1 MQSLRSQFPV
11 FGEQARGQPLRY
23 LDNAATT
30 LKPLAVIEAI
40 SDCQSRFN
48 GPVHRGLYKLAEQ
61 ASQHYEAARQR
72 VARFINAP
80 SSDNIVF
87 TASATQ
93 SINLVALSWVQHNIG
108 AGDQIYLTR
117 LEHHSNYLPWQRL
130 CWQRQARLKLIE
142 LNADGS
148 LALDAAEG
156 LFDPRTKLIALSHA
170 SNVTGLLLPVQQIC
184 ARARAA
190 NIPTLVDSAQ
200 AVHHQA
206 IDVQALGC
214 DFLTFSGH
222 KIFGPNGIGVLYVN
236 PEHLGQMQPLML
248 GGGMV
253 DSVGADF
260 ASTQFADPPASL
272 EAGSQN
278 LSGAHGLAAAID
290 FLETTRTKAGSEYLT
305 NLVSAAKQQLRA
317 IPGVELLPCPE
328 DQAGSLFAF
337 NLSGVHPHDVAQVA
351 AESNLA
357 LRAGHH
363 CAQPLMQSLGIA
375 ASVRASFSFYND
387 ADDIEALVSAVH
399 RAREEFA

>member
-1 MQSLRSQFPV
+1 MPTLRSQFPI
-11 FGEQARGQPLRY
+11 FGQQARGQPLRY

-30 LKPLAVIEAI
+30 LKPLAVINAI
-40 SDCQSRFN
+40 SECQSRFN

-72 VARFINAP
+72 VAQFVNAP
-80 SSDNIVF
+80 SLENIVF

-93 SINLVALSWVQHNIG
+93 SINLVALSWAQQHIS

-130 CWQRQARLKLIE
+130 CWHQQAHLKLIE

-148 LALDAAEG
+148 LDLDGAED
-156 LFDPRTKLIALSHA
+156 LLSPRTKLIALSHA

-190 NIPTLVDSAQ
+190 NIPTVVDSAQ
-200 AVHHQA
+200 AVHHQTL
-206 IDVQALGC
+206 DVQALGC

-222 KIFGPNGIGVLYVN
+222 KIFGPNGIGVLYVS
-236 PEHLGQMQPLML
+236 PEYLGQMQPLML

-260 ASTQFADPPASL
+260 ASTQFAEPPASL

-290 FLETTRTKAGSEYLT
+290 FLETTRARAGSEYLPS
-305 NLVSAAKQQLRA
+305 LVNAAKQQLRA

-328 DQAGSLFAF
+328 DQTGSLFSF
-337 NLSGVHPHDVAQVA
+337 NLSGVHPHDVAQIA

-399 RAREEFA
+399 RARREFA

>member
-1 MQSLRSQFPV
+1 MSNLRSQFPV
-11 FGEQARGQPLRY
+11 FGEQAQGQPLRY

-30 LKPLAVIEAI
+30 LKPRAVIEAI

-48 GPVHRGLYKLAEQ
+48 GPVHRGLYALAEQ

-72 VARFINAP
+72 VAQFINAP
-80 SSDNIVF
+80 SAGNIVF

-93 SINLVALSWVQHNIG
+93 SINLVALAWAQQHIG

-130 CWQRQARLKLIE
+130 CWHRQAHLKLIE

-148 LALDAAEG
+148 LDLDAAED

-190 NIPTLVDSAQ
+190 NIPTVVDSAQ

-214 DFLTFSGH
+214 DFLAFSGH
-222 KIFGPNGIGVLYVN
+222 KIFGPNGIGVLYIS
-236 PEHLGQMQPLML
+236 PSYLGQMQPLML

-278 LSGAHGLAAAID
+278 LTGAHGLAAAID

-305 NLVSAAKQQLRA
+305 NLVSAAKQQLHA

-363 CAQPLMQSLGIA
+363 CAQPLMQSLGLA

-399 RAREEFA
+399 RARKEFA

>member
-1 MQSLRSQFPV
+1 MQSLRSQFPI
-11 FGEQARGQPLRY
+11 FSQQARGQPLRY

-40 SDCQSRFN
+40 SECQSRFN
-48 GPVHRGLYKLAEQ
+48 GPVHRGLYALAEQ

-72 VARFINAP
+72 VAQFVNAP
-80 SSDNIVF
+80 SLENIVF

-93 SINLVALSWVQHNIG
+93 SINLVAWAQQHIG

-130 CWQRQARLKLIE
+130 CWQRQAHLKLIE
-142 LNADGS
+142 LKADGS
-148 LALDAAEG
+148 LALDAAED

-190 NIPTLVDSAQ
+190 NIPTVIDSAQ
-200 AVHHQA
+200 AVHHQTL
-206 IDVQALGC
+206 DVQALGC

-222 KIFGPNGIGVLYVN
+222 KIFGPNGIGVLYVS
-236 PEHLGQMQPLML
+236 PEYLGQMQPLML

-260 ASTQFADPPASL
+260 ANTQFVDPPASL

-290 FLETTRTKAGSEYLT
+290 FLEATRARAGGEYLT

-317 IPGVELLPCPE
+317 IPGVELLPCPKG
-328 DQAGSLFAF
+328 QAGSLFSF
-337 NLSGVHPHDVAQVA
+337 NISGVHPHDVAQVA

-363 CAQPLMQSLGIA
+363 CAQPLMQSLGLA

-399 RAREEFA
+399 RARKEFA

>member
-1 MQSLRSQFPV
+1 MPTLRSQFPI
-11 FGEQARGQPLRY
+11 FGQQARGQPLRY

-30 LKPLAVIEAI
+30 LKPLAVINAI
-40 SDCQSRFN
+40 SECQSRFN

-72 VARFINAP
+72 VAQFVNAP
-80 SSDNIVF
+80 SLENIVF

-93 SINLVALSWVQHNIG
+93 SINLVALSWAQQHIS

-130 CWQRQARLKLIE
+130 CWHQQAHLKLIE

-148 LALDAAEG
+148 LDLDGAED
-156 LFDPRTKLIALSHA
+156 LLSPRTKLIALSHA

-190 NIPTLVDSAQ
+190 NIPTVVDSAQ
-200 AVHHQA
+200 AVHHQTL
-206 IDVQALGC
+206 DVQALGC

-222 KIFGPNGIGVLYVN
+222 KIFGPNGIGVLYVS
-236 PEHLGQMQPLML
+236 PEYLGQMQPLML

-260 ASTQFADPPASL
+260 ANTQFVDPPASL

-290 FLETTRTKAGSEYLT
+290 FLETTRALNAPDYLT
-305 NLVSAAKQQLRA
+305 SLVSAAKQQLRA
-317 IPGVELLPCPE
+317 IPGVELLPCPA
-328 DQAGSLFAF
+328 DQAGSLFSF

>member
-1 MQSLRSQFPV
+1 MQYLRSQFPV
-11 FGEQARGQPLRY
+11 FGQQAQGQPLRY

-40 SDCQSRFN
+40 SECQSRFN
-48 GPVHRGLYKLAEQ
+48 GPVHRGLYALAEQ

-72 VARFINAP
+72 VAQFVNAP
-80 SSDNIVF
+80 SAGNIVF

-93 SINLVALSWVQHNIG
+93 SINLVAWAQQHIG

-148 LALDAAEG
+148 LDLDGAED
-156 LFDPRTKLIALSHA
+156 LFGPRTKLIALSHA

-190 NIPTLVDSAQ
+190 NIPTVVDSAQ
-200 AVHHQA
+200 AVHHQV

-214 DFLTFSGH
+214 DFLAFSGH
-222 KIFGPNGIGVLYVN
+222 KIFGPNGIGVLYIS
-236 PEHLGQMQPLML
+236 PEYLGQMPPLML

-260 ASTQFADPPASL
+260 ASTQFAEPPASL

-290 FLETTRTKAGSEYLT
+290 FLETTRARAGSEYLPS
-305 NLVSAAKQQLRA
+305 LVNAAKQQLRA

-328 DQAGSLFAF
+328 DQAGSLFSF
-337 NLSGVHPHDVAQVA
+337 NLSGVHPHDVAQIA

-399 RAREEFA
+399 RARQEFA

>member
-1 MQSLRSQFPV
+1 MPTLRSQFPI
-11 FGEQARGQPLRY
+11 FGQQARGQPLRY

-30 LKPLAVIEAI
+30 LKPLAVINAI
-40 SDCQSRFN
+40 SECQSRFN

-72 VARFINAP
+72 VAQFVNAP
-80 SSDNIVF
+80 SLENIVF

-93 SINLVALSWVQHNIG
+93 SINLVALSWAQQHIS

-130 CWQRQARLKLIE
+130 CWHQQAHLKLIE

-148 LALDAAEG
+148 LDLDAAED
-156 LFDPRTKLIALSHA
+156 LLSPRTKLIALSHA

-190 NIPTLVDSAQ
+190 NIPTVVDSAQ
-200 AVHHQA
+200 AVHHQTL
-206 IDVQALGC
+206 DVQALGC

-222 KIFGPNGIGVLYVN
+222 KIFGPNGIGVLYVS
-236 PEHLGQMQPLML
+236 PEYLGQMQPLML

-260 ASTQFADPPASL
+260 ANTQFVDPPASL

-290 FLETTRTKAGSEYLT
+290 FLETTRARAGSEYLPS
-305 NLVSAAKQQLRA
+305 LVNAAKQQLRA

-328 DQAGSLFAF
+328 DQAGSLFSF
-337 NLSGVHPHDVAQVA
+337 NLSGVHPHDVAQIA

-399 RAREEFA
+399 RARREFA

>member
-1 MQSLRSQFPV
+1 MQSLRSQFPI
-11 FGEQARGQPLRY
+11 FSQQAQGQPLRY

-30 LKPLAVIEAI
+30 LKPRVVIEAI

-48 GPVHRGLYKLAEQ
+48 GPVHRGLYELAEQ

-72 VARFINAP
+72 VAQFVNAP
-80 SSDNIVF
+80 SVDNIVF

-93 SINLVALSWVQHNIG
+93 SINLVAWAQQHIG

-142 LNADGS
+142 LKADGS
-148 LALDAAEG
+148 LDLDGAED
-156 LFDPRTKLIALSHA
+156 LLSPRTKLIALSHA

-184 ARARAA
+184 ARARTA

-222 KIFGPNGIGVLYVN
+222 KIFGPNGIGVLYVS
-236 PEHLGQMQPLML
+236 PEYLGQMQPLML

-260 ASTQFADPPASL
+260 ASTQFVDPPASL

-278 LSGAHGLAAAID
+278 LTGAHGLAAAID
-290 FLETTRTKAGSEYLT
+290 FLETTRARAGSEYLPS
-305 NLVSAAKQQLRA
+305 LVNAAKQQLRA

-328 DQAGSLFAF
+328 DQAGSLFSF

-387 ADDIEALVSAVH
+387 AGDIEALVSAVH
-399 RAREEFA
+399 RARKEFA

>member
-1 MQSLRSQFPV
+1 MPSLRSQFPV
-11 FGEQARGQPLRY
+11 FSQQARGQPLRY

-30 LKPLAVIEAI
+30 LKPRAVIEAI
-40 SDCQSRFN
+40 SECQSRFN
-48 GPVHRGLYKLAEQ
+48 GPVHRGLYELAEQ

-72 VARFINAP
+72 VAQFLNAP
-80 SSDNIVF
+80 SLENIVF

-93 SINLVALSWVQHNIG
+93 SINLVAWAQQHIG

-130 CWQRQARLKLIE
+130 CWQRQARLKLVE
-142 LNADGS
+142 LKADGS
-148 LALDAAEG
+148 LDLDGAED
-156 LFDPRTKLIALSHA
+156 LLSPRTKLIALSHA

-190 NIPTLVDSAQ
+190 NIPTVVDSAQ
-200 AVHHQA
+200 AVHHQV

-222 KIFGPNGIGVLYVN
+222 KIFGPNGIGVLYVS
-236 PEHLGQMQPLML
+236 PEYLGQMQPLML

-260 ASTQFADPPASL
+260 ASTQFAEPPASL

-317 IPGVELLPCPE
+317 IPGVELLPCPK
-328 DQAGSLFAF
+328 DQAGSLFSF
-337 NLSGVHPHDVAQVA
+337 NISGVHPHDVAQVA

-387 ADDIEALVSAVH
+387 AGDIEALVSAVH
-399 RAREEFA
+399 RARKEFA

>member
-1 MQSLRSQFPV
+1 MQYLRSQFPV
-11 FGEQARGQPLRY
+11 FGQQARGQPLRY

-30 LKPLAVIEAI
+30 LKPRAVIEAI
-40 SDCQSRFN
+40 SECQSRFN
-48 GPVHRGLYKLAEQ
+48 GPVHRGLYALAEQ

-72 VARFINAP
+72 VAQFVNAP
-80 SSDNIVF
+80 SAGNIVF

-93 SINLVALSWVQHNIG
+93 SINLVAWAQQHIG

-130 CWQRQARLKLIE
+130 SWQRQARLKLIE
-142 LNADGS
+142 LNTDGS
-148 LALDAAEG
+148 LDLDAAEE

-184 ARARAA
+184 ARARTA

-222 KIFGPNGIGVLYVN
+222 KIFGPNGIGVLYVS
-236 PEHLGQMQPLML
+236 PEYLGQMQPLML

-278 LSGAHGLAAAID
+278 LTGAHGLAAAID
-290 FLETTRTKAGSEYLT
+290 FLVATRARAGSEYLT

-387 ADDIEALVSAVH
+387 ADDIEALVSAIH
-399 RAREEFA
+399 RARKEFA

>member
-11 FGEQARGQPLRY
+11 FSQQARGQPLRY

-30 LKPLAVIEAI
+30 LKPLAVINAI
-40 SDCQSRFN
+40 SECQSRFN

-72 VARFINAP
+72 VAQFVNAP
-80 SSDNIVF
+80 SLENIVF

-93 SINLVALSWVQHNIG
+93 SINLVAWAQQHIS

-148 LALDAAEG
+148 LDLDGAED
-156 LFDPRTKLIALSHA
+156 LLSPRTKLIALSHA

-190 NIPTLVDSAQ
+190 NIPTVVDSAQ
-200 AVHHQA
+200 AVHHQTL
-206 IDVQALGC
+206 DVQALGC

-222 KIFGPNGIGVLYVN
+222 KIFGPNGIGVLYVS
-236 PEHLGQMQPLML
+236 PEYLGQMQPLML

-260 ASTQFADPPASL
+260 ASTQFVDPPASL

-290 FLETTRTKAGSEYLT
+290 FLETTRARAGSEYLPS
-305 NLVSAAKQQLRA
+305 LVNAAKQQLRA

-328 DQAGSLFAF
+328 DQAGSLFSF
-337 NLSGVHPHDVAQVA
+337 NLSGVHPHDVAQIA

-399 RAREEFA
+399 RARREFA

>member
-1 MQSLRSQFPV
+1 MQSLRSQFPI

-30 LKPLAVIEAI
+30 LKPLAVIKAI

-48 GPVHRGLYKLAEQ
+48 GPVHRGLYALAEQ

-72 VARFINAP
+72 VAQFVNAP
-80 SSDNIVF
+80 SAGNIVF

-93 SINLVALSWVQHNIG
+93 SINLVAWAQQHIG

-148 LALDAAEG
+148 LDLDGAED
-156 LFDPRTKLIALSHA
+156 LFGPRTKLIALSHA

-190 NIPTLVDSAQ
+190 NIPTVVDSAQ
-200 AVHHQA
+200 AVHHQV

-214 DFLTFSGH
+214 DFLAFSGH
-222 KIFGPNGIGVLYVN
+222 KIFGPNGIGVLYIS
-236 PEHLGQMQPLML
+236 PEYLGQMPPLML

-260 ASTQFADPPASL
+260 ASTQFAEPPASL

-290 FLETTRTKAGSEYLT
+290 FLETTRARAGSEYLPS
-305 NLVSAAKQQLRA
+305 LVNAAKQQLRA

-399 RAREEFA
+399 RARQEFA

>member
-1 MQSLRSQFPV
+1 MQYLRSQFPI

-30 LKPLAVIEAI
+30 LKPRAVIEAI
-40 SDCQSRFN
+40 SECQSRFN
-48 GPVHRGLYKLAEQ
+48 GPVHRGLYALAEQ

-72 VARFINAP
+72 VAQFVNAP
-80 SSDNIVF
+80 SAGNIVF

-93 SINLVALSWVQHNIG
+93 SINLVAWAQQHIG

-148 LALDAAEG
+148 LDLDGAED
-156 LFDPRTKLIALSHA
+156 LFGPRTKLIALSHA
-170 SNVTGLLLPVQQIC
+170 SNVTGLLLPVEQIC

-190 NIPTLVDSAQ
+190 NIPTVVDSAQ
-200 AVHHQA
+200 AVHHQV

-214 DFLTFSGH
+214 DFLAFSGH
-222 KIFGPNGIGVLYVN
+222 KIFGPNGIGVLYIS
-236 PEHLGQMQPLML
+236 PEYLGQMPPLML

-260 ASTQFADPPASL
+260 ASTQFAEPPASL

-290 FLETTRTKAGSEYLT
+290 FLETTRARAGSEYLPS
-305 NLVSAAKQQLRA
+305 LVNAAKQQLRA

-328 DQAGSLFAF
+328 DQAGSLFSF
-337 NLSGVHPHDVAQVA
+337 NISGVHPHDVAQVA

-399 RAREEFA
+399 RARKEFA

>member
-1 MQSLRSQFPV
+1 MPSLRSQFPV
-11 FGEQARGQPLRY
+11 FSQQARGQPLRY

-30 LKPLAVIEAI
+30 LKPLAVIDAI

-48 GPVHRGLYKLAEQ
+48 GPVHRGLYALAEQ

-72 VARFINAP
+72 VAQFINAP
-80 SSDNIVF
+80 SAGNIVF

-93 SINLVALSWVQHNIG
+93 SINLVALAWAQQHIG
-108 AGDQIYLTR
+108 AGDRIYLTR

-130 CWQRQARLKLIE
+130 CWHRQAHLKLIE

-148 LALDAAEG
+148 LALNAAEE
-156 LFDPRTKLIALSHA
+156 LFDPRTKLIALSQA

-190 NIPTLVDSAQ
+190 NIPTVVDSAQ
-200 AVHHQA
+200 AVHHQT

-222 KIFGPNGIGVLYVN
+222 KIFGPNGIGVLYVS
-236 PEHLGQMQPLML
+236 PEYLGQMQPLML

-260 ASTQFADPPASL
+260 ASTQFVDPPASL

-278 LSGAHGLAAAID
+278 LTGAHGLAAAID
-290 FLETTRTKAGSEYLT
+290 FLETTRARAGSEYLT
-305 NLVSAAKQQLRA
+305 SLVSAAKQRLRA

-399 RAREEFA
+399 RARQEFA

>member
-1 MQSLRSQFPV
+1 MPSLRSQFPV
-11 FGEQARGQPLRY
+11 FSQQARGQPLRY

-30 LKPLAVIEAI
+30 LKPRAVIEAI
-40 SDCQSRFN
+40 SECQSRFN
-48 GPVHRGLYKLAEQ
+48 GPVHRGLYELAEQ

-72 VARFINAP
+72 VAQFINAP
-80 SSDNIVF
+80 SPDNIVF

-93 SINLVALSWVQHNIG
+93 SINQVAWAQHNID
-108 AGDQIYLTR
+108 AGDRIYLTR

-130 CWQRQARLKLIE
+130 CWQRQAHLKLIE
-142 LNADGS
+142 LKADGS
-148 LALDAAEG
+148 LALDAAED

-170 SNVTGLLLPVQQIC
+170 SNVTGLLLPVEQIC
-184 ARARAA
+184 AQARAA
-190 NIPTLVDSAQ
+190 NIPTVVDSAQ
-200 AVHHQA
+200 AMHHQG

-214 DFLTFSGH
+214 DFLAFSGH
-222 KIFGPNGIGVLYVN
+222 KIFGPNGIGVLYVSPN
-236 PEHLGQMQPLML
+236 YLGQMQPLML

-260 ASTQFADPPASL
+260 ASTQFAEPPASL

-290 FLETTRTKAGSEYLT
+290 FLEAARARAGSEYLT
-305 NLVSAAKQQLRA
+305 SLVSAAKQQLRA

-328 DQAGSLFAF
+328 DQVGSLFSF
-337 NLSGVHPHDVAQVA
+337 NLSGVHPHDVAQIA

-399 RAREEFA
+399 RARQEFA